1 MKKLTLLVLIVSSLL
16 VNHKI
21 LSQTQVEPFIGEIR
35 MVGFNYAPK
44 GWAKCEGQL
53 LPINQNQALFALLG
67 TQFGGN
73 GTTTFA
79 LPDLRGRV
87 AMCEGTAA
95 GLTPRNIGE
104 TGGTETNVLSVDQM
118 PSHSHSVSAVSTEG
132 NQNSPSGNLPAD
144 TKILDKEYSN
154 GNGDVVMKNTMI
166 GKTGNNQPV
175 NNVQPFLSVNFII
188 ALQGIFPVRN

>member
-1 MKKLTLLVLIVSSLL
+1 MKKLTLLVLSCICFLI
-16 VNHKI
+16 NHRTF
-21 LSQTQVEPFIGEIR
+21 SQVEPFIGEIR

-53 LPINQNQALFALLG
+53 LPINQYQPLFALIG

-79 LPDLRGRV
+79 LPDLRGRIP
-87 AMCEGTAA
+87 MGDGTGI
-95 GLTPRNIGE
+95 GLTSRSIGE
-104 TGGTETNVLSVDQM
+104 NGGSETNIITVNQM
-118 PSHSHSVSAVSTEG
+118 PSHNHTVSAVSTEG

-154 GNGDVVMKNTMI
+154 TNGDVIMKNTMI
-166 GKTGNNQPV
+166 GNTGNNQPV
-175 NNVQPFLSVNFII
+175 NNIQPFLTVNYII
-188 ALQGIFPVRN
+188 ALEGVFPVRN